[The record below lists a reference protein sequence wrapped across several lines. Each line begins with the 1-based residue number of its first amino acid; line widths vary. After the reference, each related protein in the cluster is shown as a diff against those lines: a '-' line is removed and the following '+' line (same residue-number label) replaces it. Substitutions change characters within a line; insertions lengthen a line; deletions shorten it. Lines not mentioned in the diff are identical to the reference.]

1 VAEPVQIQGSDY
13 VGKQR
18 NPLGVIGLGIITLG
32 IYLIFWYFYVN
43 KEMAEI
49 GRTRQT
55 DLAGTNPALSVVAVT
70 LGSFVLVPAIISSY
84 MAWYRLQQ
92 ASRMTGTQEA
102 FGPNVGYLLYLI
114 PIVNLY
120 ALYAFQ
126 ENMNNILAAQGGGG
140 ALAAGAA
147 IPQAEQPVAPE
158 QPQQPPQ

>member
-1 VAEPVQIQGSDY
+1 MAEPVQIQGSDY

-84 MAWYRLQQ
+84 MTWHRLQQ
-92 ASRMTGTQEA
+92 ASRMTGVQES
-102 FGPNVGYLLYLI
+102 FTPNIGYLLYMI

-126 ENMNNILAAQGGGG
+126 ENMNNILTAQAGGGG
-140 ALAAGAA
+140 SLAAGAA
-147 IPQAEQPVAPE
+147 IPQAEQPAAPE
-158 QPQQPPQ
+158 QPLQ